1 MVERIEGMPAGT
13 IGLRLAGRI
22 ERSDYERVLE
32 PELRAAVAAGRVRA
46 LFLVE
51 RVNAIEPAALWED
64 FKLFVDVGVRGRHAW
79 ERTAIVTDVNWMA
92 RLARLG
98 VGMIPG
104 QALVY
109 PESQLEAAKA
119 WVATG
124 AG

>member
-1 MVERIEGMPAGT
+1 MVERIEGMPEGA
-13 IGLRLAGRI
+13 IGLRVAGRI

-32 PELRAAVAAGRVRA
+32 PELRAAVRAGRVRA
-46 LFLVE
+46 VFAVE
-51 RVNAIEPAALWED
+51 HVDGFEPAALWED
-64 FKLFVDVGVRGRHAW
+64 LKLFVEVGVRGRQAW
-79 ERTAIVTDVNWMA
+79 ERTAIVTDIEWMA
-92 RLARLG
+92 RAARLF

-109 PESQLEAAKA
+109 PVSQLDAAKA